1 MIFMILGDSN
11 SGKDTIVNAIMKSF
25 PRIKKIIPYTTRP
38 KRDYEVEGKDYYF
51 ITNDQFLFLTERG
64 YIIDPCWVE
73 TTHGIWWYGSS
84 KLELNTGSFPDH
96 IVTGN
101 MTSLYEFVSKGY
113 DVIPI
118 FLSVSDK
125 VRWERI
131 KKRDSGDLEEA
142 RKRFEERSEFN
153 KMKLPSCFT
162 LDNNVEV
169 SLAINKLSL
178 AIMRWNTHQMWY
190 LNNISELLFKP
201 QLKDK
206 IIEIYTDN
214 HIDSVHN
221 YEEYLKKKEN

>member
-11 SGKDTIVNAIMKSF
+11 SGKDTIVNAIVKSSLK
-25 PRIKKIIPYTTRP
+25 IKKIVPYTTRP
-38 KRDYEVEGKDYYF
+38 KRDYEVDGKDYHF
-51 ITNDQFLFLTERG
+51 ITTEQFLFLVEQG
-64 YIIDPCWVE
+64 YIIDPFWVE
-73 TTHGIWWYGSS
+73 TVHGTWWYGSG
-84 KLELNTGSFPDH
+84 KLELDDDYASDY

-101 MTSLYEFVSKGY
+101 MTSLYEFVSTGY

-118 FLSVSDK
+118 FLSVTDK
-125 VRWERI
+125 IRWERI
-131 KKRDSGDLEEA
+131 KKRDSGDLKEA

-162 LDNNVEV
+162 LDNNVES

-178 AIMRWNTHQMWY
+178 AIMRWNTQQIWY
-190 LNNISELLFKP
+190 LNNASELLFKQ

-214 HIDSVHN
+214 HIDSVHT
-221 YEEYLKKKEN
+221 YEEYLKKEK